1 MTTSTKSPS
10 SSRGDDDVVVVVVA
24 SSGAALITQ
33 LQIEEEEAK
42 KGTEFA
48 LTNDNDT
55 NRRKVFVGQRRGGGG
70 GGGLKRK
77 RDTTSYF
84 KELSDKGKEVFGK
97 FQDYLKG
104 RQAGSVDQYVR
115 YVARYLYFLEEQTT
129 SEEGGDDN
137 GFVHHI
143 SEALFEAFVVWYG
156 KRAEEF
162 GYADNDQKT
171 PSVALS
177 HLLRMFLEQDDEE
190 EEKLTS
196 DGGTLAPEKRRFRES
211 EHLSL
216 AQAREI
222 IRKNMNVQKRRT
234 DKETFFNLR
243 PGKDSAVMK
252 KRVEKRLEKKEARAN
267 GTVATRRRTTKSTT
281 TDRARNERKVGR
293 RDGLW
298 DVIVDND
305 DICFNHILPKLKATD
320 IKFLYEV
327 NSETRAL
334 IKRSPA
340 KDALKVNF
348 TVEEMSS
355 ISTLELAFFFRSF
368 WRGSLGSET
377 DFCGKVAATSKLELL
392 QWAREEKKCPW
403 NQQTFIVACMVGNL
417 EMVKYCFANEC
428 PLWDGTCNAAAANGH
443 LEVLKYL
450 REEIKVEWDWET
462 ASWAALKGHL
472 HILEYLVESKFF
484 YQLLSY
490 HQEFA
495 CINAAKGGQ
504 LDCLKYLHETAKWPW
519 GALTLRSAY
528 ENNRPECLQYCLDNN
543 CPLPE
548 GWSYAHGELHAAPD
562 DSDSELSDY
571 W

>member
-1 MTTSTKSPS
+1 VTLSLSLSLSLFPRMMTTSTN
-10 SSRGDDDVVVVVVA
+10 DDVVVVVA

-33 LQIEEEEAK
+33 LQNEEEEAK

-48 LTNDNDT
+48 LT
-55 NRRKVFVGQRRGGGG
+55 KRRGGGG
-70 GGGLKRK
+70 GGKGLKRK
-77 RDTTSYF
+77 RDTTSYYQLIS
-84 KELSDKGKEVFGK
+84 EKGKEVFGK
-97 FQDYLKG
+97 FQEYVKG

-129 SEEGGDDN
+129 SEEGGEDN

-171 PSVALS
+171 PYVALQL
-177 HLLRMFLEQDDEE
+177 LLRMFLEQDDEE

-222 IRKNMNVQKRRT
+222 IKKK
-234 DKETFFNLR
+234 DKGITMETFFNR
-243 PGKDSAVMK
+243 RGKDSAVMK
-252 KRVEKRLEKKEARAN
+252 KRAVKRLEKKEARSN
-267 GTVATRRRTTKSTT
+267 GTAAMRRRTTKSKSTL
-281 TDRARNERKVGR
+281 RARNERKVGR

-320 IKFLYEV
+320 IKFLFEV

-392 QWAREEKKCPW
+392 QWAREEKKCRW

-417 EMVKYCFANEC
+417 EMIKYCFANEC
-428 PLWDGTCNAAAANGH
+428 PIWDGTCSAAAANGH

-450 REEIKVEWDWET
+450 REEIKIEWDWET

-484 YQLLSY
+484 NQLPS
-490 HQEFA
+490 HHHEFA

-504 LDCLKYLHETAKWPW
+504 LDCLKYLRETAKWPW
-519 GALTLRSAY
+519 GALTLRTAH